1 VPELRWHRQALPER
15 RQRLG
20 LASTTMGS
28 TIGFCCRWLSSSAGQ
43 LGSC

>member
-20 LASTTMGS
+20 LAGTTMGS
-28 TIGFCCRWLSSSAGQ
+28 TIGLCAADGGCPAALDS
-43 LGSC
+43 